1 MKIKKKS
8 NSVRVPPLKKAI
20 KVKRKSSDIEEESTV
35 SKAIENVKK
44 VLEVSTHLNII
55 CMLWYLIAKKLNKI
69 LNWKN
74 LSYSRRKMLKQQ
86 IFQKLFRLQNLKNR
100 TKLLKSGREK

>member
-1 MKIKKKS
+1 MKIKKKF
-8 NSVRVPPLKKAI
+8 NAVRVPPLEKAI

-55 CMLWYLIAKKLNKI
+55 YMP
-69 LNWKN
+69 
-74 LSYSRRKMLKQQ
+74 
-86 IFQKLFRLQNLKNR
+86 
-100 TKLLKSGREK
+100 

>member
-8 NSVRVPPLKKAI
+8 NAVRVPPLKKAI

-44 VLEVSTHLNII
+44 VLEVSTHFKHNLHAVIFN
-55 CMLWYLIAKKLNKI
+55 CKKLNKI

-100 TKLLKSGREK
+100 TKLLKSEGEK

>member
-8 NSVRVPPLKKAI
+8 NAVRVPPLKKAI

-55 CMLWYLIAKKLNKI
+55 CML
-69 LNWKN
+69 
-74 LSYSRRKMLKQQ
+74 
-86 IFQKLFRLQNLKNR
+86 
-100 TKLLKSGREK
+100 

>member
-8 NSVRVPPLKKAI
+8 NAVRVPPLKKAI
-20 KVKRKSSDIEEESTV
+20 KIKRKSSDIEEKSTV

-55 CMLWYLIAKKLNKI
+55 YML
-69 LNWKN
+69 
-74 LSYSRRKMLKQQ
+74 
-86 IFQKLFRLQNLKNR
+86 
-100 TKLLKSGREK
+100 

>member
-8 NSVRVPPLKKAI
+8 NAVRVPPLKKAI

-44 VLEVSTHLNII
+44 VLEVSMHLNII
-55 CMLWYLIAKKLNKI
+55 YYTCCDI
-69 LNWKN
+69 
-74 LSYSRRKMLKQQ
+74 
-86 IFQKLFRLQNLKNR
+86 
-100 TKLLKSGREK
+100 

>member
-55 CMLWYLIAKKLNKI
+55 CML
-69 LNWKN
+69 
-74 LSYSRRKMLKQQ
+74 
-86 IFQKLFRLQNLKNR
+86 
-100 TKLLKSGREK
+100 

>member
-8 NSVRVPPLKKAI
+8 NAVRVPPLKKAI

-55 CMLWYLIAKKLNKI
+55 YML
-69 LNWKN
+69 
-74 LSYSRRKMLKQQ
+74 
-86 IFQKLFRLQNLKNR
+86 
-100 TKLLKSGREK
+100 